1 MGYCSVAPPRHSARE
16 RGYALHTVRS
26 GLLIRKIIIFRIH
39 KVLHRSLLLI
49 ALLIPLWANAPAA
62 AKDRLVVINSR
73 DGVQQPFVL
82 VEPTSQARAVLI
94 MLPGGGGVLNTRG
107 TGSEVKFNEAGFL
120 QRSRQQFADNGFV
133 VAIADTPSDQKELWR
148 GFRMTERHAQDIGA
162 IIEDLRKHHGDMPVY
177 LIGISRGGLSVGYIG
192 KYLQQ
197 KVRGII
203 AMSALYRDT
212 RGESL
217 ERFDWSQLR
226 QRVLIV
232 GHRKDGCRNTLFQ
245 DSSAVARE
253 NNFPLIAA
261 LGGYEDLAKSTRAEC
276 GPWAHH
282 NFLGIERPVARE
294 IIRWILEQPFQSEV
308 DG

>member
-1 MGYCSVAPPRHSARE
+1 M
-16 RGYALHTVRS
+16 
-26 GLLIRKIIIFRIH
+26 
-39 KVLHRSLLLI
+39 LHRSLPLI
-49 ALLIPLWANAPAA
+49 ALLIPLLIPAA
-62 AKDRLVVINSR
+62 ATAEDRLVMINSR
-73 DGVQQPFVL
+73 DGVRQPYIL
-82 VEPTSQARAVLI
+82 VEPASQVRAALI

-120 QRSRQQFADNGFV
+120 QRSRQQFADNGIL

-162 IIEDLRKHHGDMPVY
+162 IIDDLRKHHVDLPVY
-177 LIGISRGGLSVGYIG
+177 LIGISRGGLSVAYIG

-197 KVRGII
+197 KVKGII

-245 DSSAVARE
+245 DSNTVARE

-261 LGGYEDLAKSTRAEC
+261 SGGYEDLAKSARAEC

-282 NFLGIERPVARE
+282 NFLGIEKPVARE

-308 DG
+308 EG

>member
-1 MGYCSVAPPRHSARE
+1 MLCRKLQTLDPE
-16 RGYALHTVRS
+16 RSHVLHTLKSKR
-26 GLLIRKIIIFRIH
+26 LIRKIIIFCIH
-39 KVLHRSLLLI
+39 KVLNRSLPLM
-49 ALLIPLWANAPAA
+49 ALLVLLFASAPAA

-73 DGVQQPFVL
+73 DGVQQPYVL
-82 VEPTSQARAVLI
+82 VEPASQIRAALI

-162 IIEDLRKHHGDMPVY
+162 IINDLRKHHGDMPVY
-177 LIGISRGGLSVGYIG
+177 LIGISRGGLSVAYIG

-197 KVRGII
+197 KVSGII
-203 AMSALYRDT
+203 ALSALYRDS

-217 ERFDWSQLR
+217 ERFDWGQLK

-245 DSSAVARE
+245 DSSTVARE
-253 NNFPLIAA
+253 NSFPLIAA
-261 LGGYEDLAKSTRAEC
+261 SGGYEDLAKSARAEC

-282 NFLGIERPVARE
+282 NFLGIEKSVSRE
-294 IIRWILEQPFQSEV
+294 IIRWILGQPFQREV